1 MKDREVL
8 LLVDEL
14 IDIIN
19 RSQLCVMVMFGNLDG
34 DIVIYI
40 LGFVNLKKGIIEVI
54 MEVIK
59 LFLLVKDVD
68 IVKIRFIV

>member
-1 MKDREVL
+1 
-8 LLVDEL
+8 
-14 IDIIN
+14 
-19 RSQLCVMVMFGNLDG
+19 MVMFGNLDG